1 MLIVSWD
8 TLGEPSDGKV
18 FVDRCDACSMRNRN
32 RGDVAEQI
40 ATALKADILLVRD
53 DWEDGCPPSFKD
65 AIVAP
70 VKAVEDYLKSLE
82 PSA

>member
-18 FVDRCDACSMRNRN
+18 FVDRCDTCSNRN
-32 RGDVAEQI
+32 RGEVAEQI

-53 DWEDGCPPSFKD
+53 DWEDGYPPSFKD
-65 AIVAP
+65 AIAAP

-82 PSA
+82 PKA